1 MRQIKELDP
10 KLKIIL
16 LVSVVLRVAAAVY
29 LGNRVV
35 ELPGAADQIS
45 YHNLALRVVDGHG
58 FSFAEAWWPVTV
70 AGAPTAHWSFIYTFY
85 LAAVYAVVGPNPIV
99 ARLIQAVFVGLLQ
112 PYLAYRLADLAVKAT
127 FRVKGNNATGIPVS
141 ASFLARVPLLAAGVT
156 AVYIYFIFYA
166 ATLMTE
172 AIFITLLMAGLVLAV
187 SLVERL
193 TQPRCYLTAV
203 ALGLTLSLTVLL
215 RQLFLLFI
223 PFIFLWLLI
232 IAWKQRQAVRA
243 AIAISIVMVILI
255 LSILP
260 FTIYNYSRFNSFV
273 LLNTNAGYA
282 FFWANHPIHGTH
294 FIPASE
300 MGNAYGKLIPT
311 ELLGLD
317 EAALDRV
324 LLERGLQFVADDPG
338 RYVRLS
344 LSRIPAYFK
353 FWPDAASS
361 AISNIA
367 RVGSFGLFLPFILV
381 GLFRPVAH
389 YDRLIGKLTWHR
401 PSSTLALL
409 YLFIL
414 VYTGIHILSW
424 SLVRYRLPVDAVFV
438 VFAAFALADVMDFI
452 ERRVR
457 RQLVTESAV

>member
-1 MRQIKELDP
+1 MKRIKELDP

-16 LVSVVLRVAAAVY
+16 LVSVILRIGAAIY
-29 LGNRVV
+29 LGNSVV

-45 YHNLALRVVDGHG
+45 YHNLALRVVAGHG
-58 FSFAEAWWPVTV
+58 FSFAEAWWPVTA

-85 LAAVYAVVGPNPIV
+85 LAAVYAVAGSNPLV
-99 ARLIQAVFVGLLQ
+99 ARLIQAVLVGLLQ
-112 PYLAYRLADLAVKAT
+112 PYLAYRLAAMAAQSA
-127 FRVKGNNATGIPVS
+127 FRVKGQKTAGMLVS
-141 ASFLARVPLLAAGVT
+141 VSFLARVPLLAAGVT

-187 SLVERL
+187 SLVERP
-193 TQPRCYLTAV
+193 TQRRYYLTAA
-203 ALGLTLSLTVLL
+203 ALGLVLSLTVLL

-243 AIAISIVMVILI
+243 VIAISIVMVILI

-260 FTIYNYSRFNSFV
+260 FTIYNYTRFNSFV

-311 ELLGLD
+311 DLLGLD
-317 EAALDRV
+317 EAALDRA
-324 LLERGLQFVADDPG
+324 LLERGLQFIVDDPG

-353 FWPDAASS
+353 FWPDAASGT
-361 AISNIA
+361 ISNIS

-381 GLFRPVAH
+381 GLFRPLVNWSA
-389 YDRLIGKLTWHR
+389 RKLTFSR
-401 PSSTLALL
+401 PSSTVTLL

-414 VYTGIHILSW
+414 VYTGIHVLSW
-424 SLVRYRLPVDAVFV
+424 SLVRYRLPVDAVFII
-438 VFAAFALADVMDFI
+438 FAAFALADLAGFI
-452 ERRVR
+452 EKLARRR
-457 RQLVTESAV
+457 PVTENAV